1 MQGLQARSV
10 IQILQEI
17 EISLFDYFKMVE
29 LILTA
34 DKKEFPGFDKLVLDA
49 EKAMK
54 EKNNAQRKED
64 KQKEDQRNREKMQR
78 DAQARLERV
87 VKKVGKK
94 EMACSNKPI
103 MKIKEVKKITPPE
116 T

>member
-1 MQGLQARSV
+1 MQGLHAKSV

-34 DKKEFPGFDKLVLDA
+34 DKKECPGFDKLVLES

-54 EKNNAQRKED
+54 EKNNTQRKED
-64 KQKEDQRNREKMQR
+64 KMKNDQKIRDQMQK

-103 MKIKEVKKITPPE
+103 MKIKEVKKTTPLE

>member
-1 MQGLQARSV
+1 MQGLHAKSV

-34 DKKEFPGFDKLVLDA
+34 DKKECPGFDKLVLEA

-54 EKNNAQRKED
+54 EKNNTQRKED
-64 KQKEDQRNREKMQR
+64 KQKEKLKEKEFIQ
-78 DAQARLERV
+78 
-87 VKKVGKK
+87 
-94 EMACSNKPI
+94 
-103 MKIKEVKKITPPE
+103 
-116 T
+116 

>member
-1 MQGLQARSV
+1 
-10 IQILQEI
+10 LQEI

-54 EKNNAQRKED
+54 EKNNA
-64 KQKEDQRNREKMQR
+64 
-78 DAQARLERV
+78 
-87 VKKVGKK
+87 
-94 EMACSNKPI
+94 
-103 MKIKEVKKITPPE
+103 
-116 T
+116 

>member
-1 MQGLQARSV
+1 MQGLHAKSV

-34 DKKEFPGFDKLVLDA
+34 DKKECPGFDKLVLEA

-54 EKNNAQRKED
+54 EKNNTQRKED
-64 KQKEDQRNREKMQR
+64 KQARQDKTKQDKTSQVRQIHRQTDKQEKAKRSR
-78 DAQARLERV
+78 D
-87 VKKVGKK
+87 
-94 EMACSNKPI
+94 SD
-103 MKIKEVKKITPPE
+103 
-116 T
+116 